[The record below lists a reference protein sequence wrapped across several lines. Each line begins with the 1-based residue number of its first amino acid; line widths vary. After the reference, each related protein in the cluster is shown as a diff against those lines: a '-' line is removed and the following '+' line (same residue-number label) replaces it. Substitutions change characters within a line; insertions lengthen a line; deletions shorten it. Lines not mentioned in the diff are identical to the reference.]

1 MTPRSII
8 SLALKL
14 SGSLGVGQTALAED
28 TNDAFALLNMMI
40 GQWAQKR
47 WLVYHLIDV
56 AMPMTGAQSY
66 SIGPGGNLDTPRPD
80 RIESAFMRM
89 GAAPQTLT
97 GGFQLDVSPLD
108 ITAMDGPLTLTT
120 ADPTPRS
127 ADYPLDVIEAREDWN
142 RIGYKGMAG
151 FPSSVFYD
159 SGFPFGTI
167 YVNPVP
173 GPQFELHLSLKQTL
187 TAFGNLSDD
196 LNLPAQYHEAMLY
209 NLAVRLAPMY
219 GLPPRQ
225 DVMQIASAS
234 LNTIRISNV
243 QVARLQMPDGLSG
256 VGRWIGGY
264 GASGFGSVGYA
275 TVADS
280 AALAPTPTPP
290 PPPVPP
296 VPAAYTGSM
305 LGQARLGQMFLGGG
319 ISTVLVAVATT
330 SILGQA
336 ALGNMTLGT

>member
-14 SGSLGVGQTALAED
+14 SGALGVGQTALAED
-28 TNDAFALLNMMI
+28 ISDAFALLNMMI
-40 GQWAQKR
+40 GQWSQKR
-47 WLVYHLIDV
+47 WLVFHLVDV

-66 SIGPGGNLDTPRPD
+66 SIGPGGDLDTPRPD
-80 RIESAFMRM
+80 RIENAFIRM
-89 GAAPQTLT
+89 GAAPATID
-97 GGFQLDVSPLD
+97 GGFQLDVSMLD
-108 ITAMDGPLTLTT
+108 ITRMDGSGQQIV
-120 ADPTPRS
+120 ADPTPSS

-159 SGFPFGTI
+159 SGFPLGTI
-167 YVNPVP
+167 YVNPIP
-173 GPQFELHLSLKQTL
+173 GPQFELHLSLKQAL

-243 QVARLQMPDGLSG
+243 QVARLQMPAGLSG
-256 VGRWIGGY
+256 VGRWMGGY

-280 AALAPTPTPP
+280 AAPTPP
-290 PPPVPP
+290 PIPTPPPAPP

-305 LGQARLGQMFLGGG
+305 LGR
-319 ISTVLVAVATT
+319 
-330 SILGQA
+330 A
-336 ALGNMTLGT
+336 ALGTMMLGT

>member
-14 SGSLGVGQTALAED
+14 SGALGVGQTALAED

-56 AMPMTGAQSY
+56 ALPMTGAQSY
-66 SIGPGGNLDTPRPD
+66 SIGPGGDLDTTRPD

-89 GAAPQTLT
+89 GAAPAT
-97 GGFQLDVSPLD
+97 GDFGFQLDVSLLD
-108 ITAMDGPLTLTT
+108 VTRMDGSGMLIV

-127 ADYPLDVIEAREDWN
+127 VDYPLDIIEAREDWN
-142 RIGYKGMAG
+142 RIGYKGISG

-159 SGFPFGTI
+159 SGFPMGTL
-167 YVNPVP
+167 YVNPIP
-173 GPQFELHLSLKQTL
+173 GPQFELHLSLKQAL
-187 TAFGNLSDD
+187 AEFSDSATD
-196 LNLPAQYHEAMLY
+196 INLPAQYHEALLY

-225 DVMQIASAS
+225 DVMQLASAS

-243 QVARLQMPDGLSG
+243 QIGRLQMPSGLPG
-256 VGRWIGGY
+256 AGRWIGGY
-264 GASGFGSVGYA
+264 GASGFGLVGGSGVGYA
-275 TVADS
+275 S
-280 AALAPTPTPP
+280 ASDNAAPSVPPPPPP
-290 PPPVPP
+290 PPPVP
-296 VPAAYTGSM
+296 VAYTGSM
-305 LGQARLGQMFLGGG
+305 LGR
-319 ISTVLVAVATT
+319 
-330 SILGQA
+330 A
-336 ALGNMTLGT
+336 ALGSMTLGT